1 MHIANVKTMLLL
13 LFFIVY
19 LLFWGCLSVVS
30 RVSCCFSI
38 YPALDT
44 C

>member
-1 MHIANVKTMLLL
+1 MHISKCENNVVIVVFCCL
-13 LFFIVY
+13 FIV
-19 LLFWGCLSVVS
+19 LWMSI
-30 RVSCCFSI
+30 CFPI

>member
-1 MHIANVKTMLLL
+1 MHISKCENNVVIVV
-13 LFFIVY
+13 FIVY

-30 RVSCCFSI
+30 GVSCCFSI
-38 YPALDT
+38 CQALDT

>member
-1 MHIANVKTMLLL
+1 MHISKCENNVVIVVFYCL
-13 LFFIVY
+13 FIV
-19 LLFWGCLSVVS
+19 LGLSI
-30 RVSCCFSI
+30 CFPI

>member
-1 MHIANVKTMLLL
+1 MHISKCENNVVIVV
-13 LFFIVY
+13 FIVY

-30 RVSCCFSI
+30 GVSCCFSI

>member
-1 MHIANVKTMLLL
+1 MHISKCENNVVIVV
-13 LFFIVY
+13 FIVY

-30 RVSCCFSI
+30 GVSCCFPI
-38 YPALDT
+38 CQALDT